1 MNLKIGINACN
12 LTCPWN
18 ILRFFFSWLFSSI
31 QGVSI
36 LSIVTS
42 SLEHVLENEMCYHMP
57 EMRDPRI
64 PEIIWNI
71 KFYYYKKL
79 LSTGL

>member
-1 MNLKIGINACN
+1 MNLKTGIGACN

-18 ILRFFFSWLFSSI
+18 ILRFFISWLFSFI

-42 SLEHVLENEMCYHMP
+42 SLQHVLENEMCYHMQ

-64 PEIIWNI
+64 SEII
-71 KFYYYKKL
+71 
-79 LSTGL
+79 

>member
-1 MNLKIGINACN
+1 MNLKTGISACN

-18 ILRFFFSWLFSSI
+18 ILRFFIPWLFSFI
-31 QGVSI
+31 QRVSI

-42 SLEHVLENEMCYHMP
+42 SLQHVLENKMCYHMQ

-64 PEIIWNI
+64 SEII
-71 KFYYYKKL
+71 
-79 LSTGL
+79 